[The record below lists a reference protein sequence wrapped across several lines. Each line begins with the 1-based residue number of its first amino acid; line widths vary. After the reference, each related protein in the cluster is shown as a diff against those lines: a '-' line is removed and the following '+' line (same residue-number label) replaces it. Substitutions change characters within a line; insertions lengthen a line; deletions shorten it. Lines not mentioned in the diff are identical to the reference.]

1 MWTVK
6 GKLNLAGGL
15 GPIKAR
21 VARNLKDKEDE
32 EDNTLEA
39 DRRVDGDEKVVYSST
54 VGFIYFYFS
63 CSTLYVMPLP

>member
-1 MWTVK
+1 MWTVR
-6 GKLNLAGGL
+6 GKSNLAGGL

-21 VARNLKDKEDE
+21 VARNLKEDV